1 MRLFIALEFSR
12 KTRQSLS
19 ASAEVLRQICDKAS
33 LTREENFH
41 LTLVFLGEIP
51 PDRVKDIRAAMDE
64 CVAPPVR
71 VSITGPG
78 RFRQREG
85 DTVWRGAEPAD
96 NLRELYSRLCKAL
109 AERGFVT
116 EDRTYTPHV
125 TLARRARLKS
135 GCTIEALAARMP
147 PLSEE
152 IRAVTL
158 MHSHTA
164 GGKLTYTPVYRTT
177 LREK

>member
-78 RFRQREG
+78 F
-85 DTVWRGAEPAD
+85 VFPAVQ
-96 NLRELYSRLCKAL
+96 S
-109 AERGFVT
+109 
-116 EDRTYTPHV
+116 
-125 TLARRARLKS
+125 
-135 GCTIEALAARMP
+135 
-147 PLSEE
+147 
-152 IRAVTL
+152 
-158 MHSHTA
+158 A
-164 GGKLTYTPVYRTT
+164 GGTGIRHGGSNVYAPRDAGPAGAS
-177 LREK
+177 EKRLYF